1 VKPDQADW
9 PVGAT
14 MNDEVAK
21 NEDWY
26 SAEAATFGDRVAGA
40 REALGMAQED
50 LSKRLGVK
58 LKTIRGWE
66 EDWAEPRAN
75 KLQMLSGV
83 LNVSVMWLL
92 NGQGD
97 GLSSPDEMT
106 LPADVQD
113 LLTELRQL
121 RTQMCQNVERL
132 ALLEKRLR
140 KALKE
145 QM

>member
-1 VKPDQADW
+1 
-9 PVGAT
+9 
-14 MNDEVAK
+14 MNDEVSTE
-21 NEDWY
+21 EDWY

-40 REALGMAQED
+40 REALGMKQAD

-58 LKTIRGWE
+58 LKTIRSWE
-66 EDWAEPRAN
+66 DDLEGPRAN

-92 NGQGD
+92 NGEGD
-97 GLSSPDEMT
+97 GLNGPDET
-106 LPADVQD
+106 ELPADVQN

-121 RTQMCQNVERL
+121 RTQMCQNVERM

-140 KALKE
+140 QTLKD
-145 QM
+145 QI

>member
-1 VKPDQADW
+1 
-9 PVGAT
+9 
-14 MNDEVAK
+14 MNDEVEQ
-21 NEDWY
+21 NQDWY
-26 SAEAATFGDRVAGA
+26 SADAATFGDRVAGA
-40 REALGMAQED
+40 REALGMQQAE

-58 LKTIRGWE
+58 LKTIRSWE
-66 EDWAEPRAN
+66 EDLEEPRAN

-97 GLSSPDEMT
+97 GLPSPDAAV

-121 RTQMCQNVERL
+121 RTEMCLNVDRL
-132 ALLEKRLR
+132 GLLEKRLR
-140 KALKE
+140 QTLKD
-145 QM
+145 QI

>member
-1 VKPDQADW
+1 MDDDIAQ
-9 PVGAT
+9 
-14 MNDEVAK
+14 E
-21 NEDWY
+21 EDWY
-26 SAEAATFGDRVAGA
+26 SADAATFGDRVAGA
-40 REALGMAQED
+40 REALGMTQPE

-58 LKTIRGWE
+58 LKTIRSWE
-66 EDWAEPRAN
+66 DDLEGPRAN

-97 GLSSPDEMT
+97 GLTGPDVAV
-106 LPADVQD
+106 LPADVRD

-132 ALLEKRLR
+132 TLLEKRLR
-140 KALKE
+140 HTLKD
-145 QM
+145 QI